1 MIQPSW
7 TCDNELLYI
16 DDRTDWW
23 NLYHVTK
30 LGDHVN
36 VLPQEK
42 ECGGPQ
48 WIFGMS
54 AYMVDPRGNGN
65 VVTVFGKVNEPPR
78 GKTNN
83 VVSKQVRLNNPG
95 CTITEDG

>member
-1 MIQPSW
+1 MAGGKDISVIQPSW
-7 TCDNELLYI
+7 TCENELLYI
-16 DDRTDWW
+16 DDHTDWW

-30 LGDHVN
+30 SGDHVN
-36 VLPQEK
+36 ALPQEK

-48 WIFGMS
+48 WIFGMN

-65 VVTVFGKVNEPPR
+65 VITVFGKVNEPSS

-83 VVSKQVRLNNPG
+83 VVSTQV
-95 CTITEDG
+95 